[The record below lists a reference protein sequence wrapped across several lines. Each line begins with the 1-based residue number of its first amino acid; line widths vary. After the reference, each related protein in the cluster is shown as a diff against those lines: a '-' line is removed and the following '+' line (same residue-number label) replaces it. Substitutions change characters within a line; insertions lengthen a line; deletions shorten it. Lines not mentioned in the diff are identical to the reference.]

1 MPWIIL
7 YVVMRNDENNA
18 GCPLQFDMN
27 FYSVRVH
34 ISSDS
39 SDPWY
44 VHQASNCICT
54 RASS

>member
-1 MPWIIL
+1 MPWITL

-39 SDPWY
+39 SDP
-44 VHQASNCICT
+44 
-54 RASS
+54 